1 MDPPHVVAKVALVG
15 ELPFTDLTFYVDT
28 VARVLFLLVALE
40 TGVVVP
46 SQTSWTL
53 LLSCEVELGVGS
65 FEFGMYILHTIMG
78 HDPHQSPSHKI
89 KHILFFLGLYF
100 S

>member
-53 LLSCEVELGVGS
+53 LLPCEVELGVGS
-65 FEFGMYILHTIMG
+65 FEFGVYNIGTGPLQVTIL
-78 HDPHQSPSHKI
+78 
-89 KHILFFLGLYF
+89 
-100 S
+100 

>member
-15 ELPFTDLTFYVDT
+15 ELPFTDFTFYVDT

-65 FEFGMYILHTIMG
+65 FEFGVYNIRTGPEQVTI
-78 HDPHQSPSHKI
+78 P
-89 KHILFFLGLYF
+89 
-100 S
+100 

>member
-1 MDPPHVVAKVALVG
+1 MVAKVALVG

-28 VARVLFLLVALE
+28 VTRVLFLLVALE

-53 LLSCEVELGVGS
+53 LLSCKVELGVC
-65 FEFGMYILHTIMG
+65 
-78 HDPHQSPSHKI
+78 
-89 KHILFFLGLYF
+89 FF
-100 S
+100 

>member
-15 ELPFTDLTFYVDT
+15 ELPFTDFAFYVDT
-28 VARVLFLLVALE
+28 VTRMLFLLVALE

-53 LLSCEVELGVGS
+53 LLPCEVELGVC
-65 FEFGMYILHTIMG
+65 
-78 HDPHQSPSHKI
+78 
-89 KHILFFLGLYF
+89 FFLVWGVQYWDRTLTSHHPMKLNTF
-100 S
+100 RSF

>member
-53 LLSCEVELGVGS
+53 LLS
-65 FEFGMYILHTIMG
+65 
-78 HDPHQSPSHKI
+78 
-89 KHILFFLGLYF
+89 
-100 S
+100 

>member
-28 VARVLFLLVALE
+28 VARVLFLLVTLE

-46 SQTSWTL
+46 SQTSWAL
-53 LLSCEVELGVGS
+53 LLSCKVELGVC
-65 FEFGMYILHTIMG
+65 
-78 HDPHQSPSHKI
+78 
-89 KHILFFLGLYF
+89 FF
-100 S
+100 

>member
-15 ELPFTDLTFYVDT
+15 ELPFTDFTFYVDT
-28 VARVLFLLVALE
+28 VTRVLFLLVALE

-46 SQTSWTL
+46 SQTSWAL

-65 FEFGMYILHTIMG
+65 FEFGVYNIGTRPLQVTI
-78 HDPHQSPSHKI
+78 P
-89 KHILFFLGLYF
+89 
-100 S
+100 